1 MNYSHKFLQE
11 QIITYLGNKRKLI
24 GFIDNVVDEIIF
36 NDVILKNK
44 NKKEIVFFDI
54 FAGSGVVSRYSKL
67 KGFTTYTNDLEIYSH
82 IIQKSLIGTNS
93 SNINDIFQNSFNNLI
108 SKNIIK
114 KELIVSNDTYQSVLN
129 FLNSLKEPK
138 KVENKYWSINYA
150 PKNTKKPDFEKERLF
165 YTQENALKIDAIVE
179 IIENKNLFSQKEKE
193 IIQTSLMYCMTIN
206 INTSGTMKGFH
217 NGWGGHGKNA
227 LSRILSEI
235 KLVKLPLIE
244 GQIGKHFNDY
254 AEKVFNNNN
263 IEEVDIIY
271 ADPPYNQHQYSA
283 NYNHLTTLIQ
293 NDKYNP
299 GNVSKGSRAGIR
311 IDHNRSDFCKS
322 TKNSD
327 NIKLAEEA
335 FNKFIN
341 NIKTKYIILSY
352 NNEGVISIDKLIDIL
367 SCDLKNSIKIEYKI
381 HDKFKGGK
389 ATQTSNKVIEY
400 LIIINMKKSQSKEE
414 FIQIKNELIQNT
426 EKKLFTDKYINI
438 YEFVNFNNEFEFENN
453 NNEVILLKNKI
464 ECLRIDKKSLKT
476 IKENLEVLNNEEI
489 ECLKKYEMDYLK
501 LMQFYID
508 NKNIE
513 LATKLLRY
521 FKIKKY
527 ENELKKFKTKIDE
540 LKKNI

>member
-1 MNYSHKFLQE
+1 MNYNHNFLQE

-24 GFIDNVVDEIIF
+24 KFIDNVVNEIID
-36 NDVILKNK
+36 NDSSLKNK
-44 NKKEIVFFDI
+44 KVEDIIFFDI
-54 FAGSGVVSRYSKL
+54 FAGSGIVSRYSKL

-82 IIQKSLIGTNS
+82 IIQKSLIETNTS
-93 SNINDIFQNSFNNLI
+93 EVNSIFQNSLNNLI
-108 SKNIIK
+108 EKKIIEK
-114 KELIVSNDTYQSVLN
+114 KIIIENDNYQTVLN
-129 FLNSLKEPK
+129 FLNSLIKPIK
-138 KVENKYWSINYA
+138 NENKYWSINYA
-150 PKNTKKPDFEKERLF
+150 PKNTQEPNFENERLF

-179 IIENKNLFSQKEKE
+179 YIENKDFFSTKEKE

-235 KLVKLPLIE
+235 KLIKLPFIE
-244 GQIGKHFNDY
+244 GQKGKHFNDY
-254 AEKVFNNNN
+254 AEKVFKNKN

-299 GNVSKGSRAGIR
+299 GIVSKGSRAGIR

-322 TKNSD
+322 TKD
-327 NIKLAEEA
+327 IDKIKIAEKA
-335 FNKFIN
+335 FIEFIN

-367 SCDLKNSIKIEYKI
+367 SCNLKNSIKIEYKI

-400 LIIINMKKSQSKEE
+400 LIIVDKTKPQIEND
-414 FIQIKNELIQNT
+414 FIQIKNKLLENT
-426 EKKLFTDKYINI
+426 EKQLFTDKYINI
-438 YEFVNFNNEFEFENN
+438 YDFIKENNEFQLKQLS
-453 NNEVILLKNKI
+453 NEIILLKNEDEILKINKNSLKI
-464 ECLRIDKKSLKT
+464 E
-476 IKENLEVLNNEEI
+476 KEKLEFLSNYEI
-489 ECLKKYEMDYLK
+489 EILKKYEMDYLK
-501 LMQFYID
+501 LMQFYIN
-508 NKNIE
+508 NKNVV
-513 LATKLLRY
+513 LAKKLLRY

-527 ENELKKFKTKIDE
+527 VKELKQFKIEIEK
-540 LKKNI
+540 LSNN